1 MIKKVYTRKRRMNM
15 DLLKR
20 KNWWIWVLIFLVGNS
35 LIGIILSALLNNYR
49 RDAWYA
55 NVIYWVLGVI
65 CCFFPVSIMFLV
77 FVIQSL
83 CMAADKLEVPG
94 KEIYTS
100 PYSWILCLIVP
111 ILGWTLFAILLLYL
125 NIWCIISIYQGKGET
140 FITE

>member
-1 MIKKVYTRKRRMNM
+1 
-15 DLLKR
+15 
-20 KNWWIWVLIFLVGNS
+20 
-35 LIGIILSALLNNYR
+35 
-49 RDAWYA
+49 
-55 NVIYWVLGVI
+55 
-65 CCFFPVSIMFLV
+65 MFLV

-125 NIWCIISIYQGKGET
+125 NIWCIISIYQGKGEK